1 METVGIRELKAHLS
15 RHLRRV
21 RAGASLLVT
30 DRGREVATINPVEH
44 EADNAA
50 HAWARQLVANG
61 RANWS
66 GGKPRGS
73 RGLVTRRGPTMA
85 STVLDARR

>member
-1 METVGIRELKAHLS
+1 METVGIRELKAQLS

-21 RAGASLLVT
+21 RAGTRLLVT
-30 DRGREVATINPVEH
+30 DRGREVATIHPVERG
-44 EADNAA
+44 ADDVE
-50 HAWARQLVANG
+50 HVWARQLVADG
-61 RANWS
+61 RASWS

-73 RGLVTRRGPTMA
+73 RGLVVRRGPTMA